1 MTHQISNLPARSKIA
16 VAVAVLAVLAIVA
29 PPQAKE
35 PVHGESREEAPSQNP
50 PTLRYAQ
57 SVSNGNS
64 SVELSVS
71 LWKKPNDE
79 WCYVQVSSPKEAP
92 VSNWINSRGVTNRM
106 LANGILS
113 ACIGRTAA
121 IEALEPT
128 QSEVDRLSFWVGL
141 QENENTPRA
150 TYPVLLREQSDNFGN
165 LAIQIATR

>member
-1 MTHQISNLPARSKIA
+1 MQQQIPNLPIRGKIA
-16 VAVAVLAVLAIVA
+16 VTVAVLIILAVVA
-29 PPQAKE
+29 VPNAKE
-35 PVHGESREEAPSQNP
+35 SVHGEPRAEAPSQNP

-57 SVSNGNS
+57 SVSNGSS

-71 LWKKPNDE
+71 LWKKPDDE
-79 WCYVQVSSPKEAP
+79 WCYVQVSSPKNSP
-92 VSNWINSRGVTNRM
+92 VSNWITSRGVNNRM

-128 QSEVDRLSFWVGL
+128 QSEADRLSFWIAV

-150 TYPVLLREQSDNFGN
+150 TYPVLLRGQSDNFAS
-165 LAIQIATR
+165 LAIQITAH